1 MESNNQLP
9 KRRVRYSGTHP
20 KTYEEKYKEHQPD
33 KYAETVAK
41 VISKGNTPAGMHR
54 PIMVDE
60 ILDVLQV
67 QKGKRGLDVTLGY
80 GGHTEAILKILDHT
94 GHLTALDADPL
105 EIEKTTS
112 RLRQLGYTEQDLTI
126 LNQNFADIA
135 IPSGDEPKY
144 DFILAD
150 LGVSSMQIDNPS
162 RGFTF
167 KQEGPLDLR
176 MNPYEGIPAM
186 YRLQAMSELE
196 IIEMLENN
204 ADEPYASRIAKEIV
218 STIRSGKKLATT
230 LELKN
235 VIAKALPSLPLQERT
250 DALQKSCQRVF
261 QALRIEV
268 NHELESLTSLLD
280 KLPDLL
286 AEGGRV
292 AILSFHSGED
302 RLVKKAFQYYQRQ
315 GIFKEIA
322 PEFQRPTFQEQTANP
337 RAKSA
342 KLRWAVK

>member
-60 ILDVLQV
+60 ILEVLQV

-105 EIEKTTS
+105 EIEKTTA

-135 IPSGDEPKY
+135 IPNGDEPKY

-186 YRLQAMSELE
+186 YRLQALSELE
-196 IIEMLENN
+196 I
-204 ADEPYASRIAKEIV
+204 
-218 STIRSGKKLATT
+218 
-230 LELKN
+230 
-235 VIAKALPSLPLQERT
+235 
-250 DALQKSCQRVF
+250 
-261 QALRIEV
+261 
-268 NHELESLTSLLD
+268 
-280 KLPDLL
+280 
-286 AEGGRV
+286 
-292 AILSFHSGED
+292 
-302 RLVKKAFQYYQRQ
+302 
-315 GIFKEIA
+315 
-322 PEFQRPTFQEQTANP
+322 
-337 RAKSA
+337 
-342 KLRWAVK
+342 